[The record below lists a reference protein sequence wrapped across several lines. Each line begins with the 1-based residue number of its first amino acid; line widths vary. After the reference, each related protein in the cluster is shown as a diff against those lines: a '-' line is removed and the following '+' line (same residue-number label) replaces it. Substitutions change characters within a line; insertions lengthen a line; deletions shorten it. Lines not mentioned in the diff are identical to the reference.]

1 MKRIQLFE
9 FEDFNWFPKMWRTS
23 MTSLIVVLHKLMGTP
38 AVLAEL
44 LKKAR
49 QQVEFSQVVDLGS
62 GSGGAMPLVFD
73 QLSDEQSSQPFELL
87 LTDLYPNPQLVR
99 SINDRQTPGLRYK
112 SESVDATN
120 MGETPTGLKT
130 MVNSF
135 HHMPPPVARKIL
147 HTAQENRQP
156 FLIYEIAENN
166 IPTLV
171 WWLFLPVGLVIV
183 FVMALFLTPFSRPLT
198 VPQLVFTYL
207 IPVIPLAYAW
217 DGQASL
223 VRMYTFDDLKSMLPP
238 ALEDYE
244 WEMAPAPNPK
254 GKTLGYYVLGI
265 PKG

>member
-9 FEDFNWFPKMWRTS
+9 FEDFDWFPKVWRTS
-23 MTSLIVVLHKLMGTP
+23 MTNLIVVLHKLMGTP
-38 AVLAEL
+38 TILANL
-44 LKKAR
+44 LEQAKEKAHFD
-49 QQVEFSQVVDLGS
+49 QIVDLGS
-62 GSGGAMPLVFD
+62 GSGGAMPLAFD
-73 QLSDEQSSQPFELL
+73 QLKEMDAAKSLQLR
-87 LTDLYPNPQLVR
+87 LTDLYPNPALVK
-99 SINDRQTPGLRYK
+99 SMNDRQIPGLRYH

-120 MGETPTGLKT
+120 MGQTPAGLKT
-130 MVNSF
+130 MVNSL

-171 WWLFLPVGLVIV
+171 WWLFLPLGLLIV
-183 FVMALFLTPFSRPLT
+183 FIMALFLTPFSRPLT
-198 VPQLVFTYL
+198 AQQLIFTYL

-238 ALEDYE
+238 ASDDYE

-265 PKG
+265 PK